1 YVYWLMGNDWV
12 RVGGP
17 DAAQQYGIRHG
28 LLRGDLGISIAQH
41 QPVLD
46 LIVERIP
53 ATLQLTLAALL
64 LGYLIGIPL
73 GLFEAVYHRGW
84 FDQLGRVVSVIG
96 NAVPSFWL
104 GLILIILFSVNL
116 GWLPMSGMRDITKD
130 SSTFDVWEIISYMI
144 MPVTVLSLATIA
156 TISRYMRTEMLEVL
170 GQDYIR
176 TAHAKGLKDRRVW
189 WSHALRNALLPI
201 ATLLG
206 PALGGLLGGAVII
219 EQVFGWPGM
228 GKLAITAVFA

>member
-1 YVYWLMGNDWV
+1 M
-12 RVGGP
+12 
-17 DAAQQYGIRHG
+17 
-28 LLRGDLGISIAQH
+28 
-41 QPVLD
+41 
-46 LIVERIP
+46 
-53 ATLQLTLAALL
+53 TLAALL

-73 GLFEAVYHRGW
+73 GLFGAIHHRGW

-104 GLILIILFSVNL
+104 GLILIIVFSVNL
-116 GWLPMSGMRDITKD
+116 GWLPMSGMRDITRN
-130 SSTFDVWEIISYMI
+130 TGNFDLWESLSHML
-144 MPVTVLSLATIA
+144 MPVTVLSLGTIA
-156 TISRYMRTEMLEVL
+156 TVSRFMRTEVLEVL

-189 WSHALRNALLPI
+189 WFHAVRNALLPI
-201 ATLLG
+201 ATLIG

-228 GKLAITAVFA
+228 GSLAITAVFQRDYPLVMGEVVIGAVLFILGVLLSDILYAWLDPRIRLQ